1 MPTLT
6 AASTRFLPL
15 VYHPLYSQLVLPAQH
30 RYPISKYQ
38 RLYQYVVD
46 TLPLAEQDDVDHETP
61 LRLFTPQPIDI
72 AHLKALHQPDY
83 IDALL
88 HNQLPAAKMRRIG
101 FPWSQP
107 LIDRTLMSSGG
118 TLRTVELAHEYG
130 VGIHLSGGY
139 HHAHHDFGSG
149 FCLVNDLAL
158 AAKHALTLEG
168 IDTVMIIDC
177 DVHHGDGTATLL
189 ADDPNI
195 ITFSVHCDKN
205 FPARK
210 PDSDID
216 LPLPRATSTTD
227 YLDAFRGILP
237 LALAQ
242 HQPDLIIYDA
252 GVDIHQDDE
261 LGYFNVCTQGIYQRD
276 YLVFSLCQHADIPVA
291 AVIGGGYRSDH
302 QLLVH
307 LHAQLIHAALAVHVF
322 PVPNDGSSGLS

>member
-1 MPTLT
+1 MAPVY
-6 AASTRFLPL
+6 ACSPQQLPV
-15 VYHPLYSQLVLPAQH
+15 VYHPLYSQLVLPPAH

-38 RLYQYVVD
+38 RLFAHLTEDLTLHQPSD
-46 TLPLAEQDDVDHETP
+46 TTSIAP
-61 LRLFTPQPIDI
+61 LRVFTPTPVRVEW
-72 AHLKALHQPDY
+72 LKALHQPAY
-83 IDALL
+83 IDDLI
-88 HNQLPAAKMRRIG
+88 HNRLPAAKMRRIG
-101 FPWSQP
+101 FPWSQQ

-118 TLRTVELAHEYG
+118 TLRTVELAHEFG
-130 VGIHLSGGY
+130 IGIHLSGGY

-158 AAKHALTLEG
+158 AAKHALTLDG
-168 IDTVMIIDC
+168 IDTVMIVDC

-216 LPLPRATSTTD
+216 LALPRATTTED
-227 YLDAFRGILP
+227 YLSAFGGILH

-242 HQPDLIIYDA
+242 HQPDLVLYDA

-261 LGYFNVCTQGIYQRD
+261 LGYFDVCTQGVYQRD
-276 YLVFSLCQHADIPVA
+276 HLVLSHCRQAGIPVA

-302 QLLVH
+302 QLLVN
-307 LHAQLIHAALAVHVF
+307 LHAQLIHAALDVH
-322 PVPNDGSSGLS
+322 GIMSSHRL